1 MPHGRRGHDGR
12 QGEKPPVEVRQD
24 RGEDRHPRDAR
35 AAALMLLLADT
46 QREVHEGE
54 GEDVRPDQEMDASD
68 RRHQQGHDDG
78 HDRGDPIADEPSG
91 QSPVDRRQHERCQ
104 SHDRRPSGVID
115 HQGQQDVETPGL
127 IDPGGVRASE
137 GQGVASRHGARGHDV
152 PAETQV
158 PERSRIVEQGVSS
171 ANQDEHQH
179 QREDEVARARNQ
191 AAPAN
196 QGVFPLVH
204 ASMSLAV
211 SLRFIA
217 TIDCDFP
224 YQA

>member
-1 MPHGRRGHDGR
+1 
-12 QGEKPPVEVRQD
+12 VEVRQD
-24 RGEDRHPRDAR
+24 RGEDRHPGDAQT
-35 AAALMLLLADT
+35 ATLMLLLADP

-54 GEDVRPDQEMDASD
+54 GEDVRPDQEMDASY
-68 RRHQQGHDDG
+68 RGHQQGHDDG
-78 HDRGDPIADEPSG
+78 HDWGDSIADEPAS
-91 QSPVDRRQHERCQ
+91 QSAVDRRQHERCQ
-104 SHDRRPSGVID
+104 SHNRRPSGVIH
-115 HQGQQDVETPGL
+115 HQGQQNVESPVL

-137 GQGVASRHGARGHDV
+137 GQGIAARHGARGHYV

-196 QGVFPLVH
+196 QGVFSLIH
-204 ASMSLAV
+204 ASLSLAV
-211 SLRFIA
+211 SLRFIV
-217 TIDCDFP
+217 TIDCGFP
-224 YQA
+224 YEV